1 MYKHTL
7 TTLENGLRIITVPM
21 KGVESMTVMVGVGAG
36 SRYETKETN
45 GLSHFLEH
53 MVFKGTQKRPTTLDI
68 SVALDSIGAKFNA
81 ATSKEFTFY
90 YVKANAVH
98 QPLAFEILT
107 DMVLNSKF
115 DPEEIERERG
125 VIIEEINMYEDMPIE
140 KVVEVFESLLY
151 SPTSLGWYTAG
162 KRENVKAITREDF
175 VNYQKRLYYPGN
187 MVVVKAGKVES
198 KECLELTEKYFG
210 RFKAREKEKYEP
222 AVFNQREPRVRLRQK
237 KTSQSHFCV
246 GFRAYHQNHPD
257 RFVLDVLSTLLG
269 GSMSSRMF
277 IQVRERRGLAY
288 YVKTVNENY
297 SDNGYLMTRVG
308 VDIGKIDEA
317 LKVIL
322 DEYQKVIF
330 EKVEASEL
338 QKAKEF
344 LKGNFILSLEDS
356 QSVAEDYTV
365 ETLLDDKIR
374 DPEEIIQEIE
384 KVTAQDLQRVAKDIF
399 RPENLNLAV
408 IGPYNDEER
417 FLKLLRQF

>member
-1 MYKHTL
+1 
-7 TTLENGLRIITVPM
+7 
-21 KGVESMTVMVGVGAG
+21 
-36 SRYETKETN
+36 
-45 GLSHFLEH
+45 
-53 MVFKGTQKRPTTLDI
+53 
-68 SVALDSIGAKFNA
+68 
-81 ATSKEFTFY
+81 
-90 YVKANAVH
+90 
-98 QPLAFEILT
+98 
-107 DMVLNSKF
+107 
-115 DPEEIERERG
+115 
-125 VIIEEINMYEDMPIE
+125 
-140 KVVEVFESLLY
+140 
-151 SPTSLGWYTAG
+151 
-162 KRENVKAITREDF
+162 
-175 VNYQKRLYYPGN
+175 
-187 MVVVKAGKVES
+187 
-198 KECLELTEKYFG
+198 
-210 RFKAREKEKYEP
+210 
-222 AVFNQREPRVRLRQK
+222 
-237 KTSQSHFCV
+237 
-246 GFRAYHQNHPD
+246 
-257 RFVLDVLSTLLG
+257 
-269 GSMSSRMF
+269 
-277 IQVRERRGLAY
+277 
-288 YVKTVNENY
+288 
-297 SDNGYLMTRVG
+297 